1 MVNKLLKRI
10 YTVLIFVFMY
20 APIIVLM
27 IFSFNDSKSS
37 ANWSGFT
44 FDWYIKLF
52 QDRQILKAFYY
63 TIIVAITSSLIA
75 TVVGTFAAIAIHNM
89 KGIGKRVILN
99 VNNLPILNPDIVT
112 GISMMAL
119 FVFFK
124 MKLGFITMLIA
135 HITFNIPF
143 VILSIL
149 PKLKQLPK
157 DILEA
162 AMDLGATPFYALRK
176 VIIPEI
182 FPGVVT
188 GALIAFT
195 MSVDDFVISFFTTGN
210 GVSNLSIVIYSMA
223 RRGIN
228 PKINALSTLM
238 FTVVLGLLAIIN
250 IRTNKETKAL
260 KKK

>member
-1 MVNKLLKRI
+1 
-10 YTVLIFVFMY
+10 
-20 APIIVLM
+20 
-27 IFSFNDSKSS
+27 
-37 ANWSGFT
+37 
-44 FDWYIKLF
+44 
-52 QDRQILKAFYY
+52 
-63 TIIVAITSSLIA
+63 
-75 TVVGTFAAIAIHNM
+75 
-89 KGIGKRVILN
+89 
-99 VNNLPILNPDIVT
+99 
-112 GISMMAL
+112 
-119 FVFFK
+119 
-124 MKLGFITMLIA
+124 MLIA

-162 AMDLGATPFYALRK
+162 AMDLGATPFYAFRK

-182 FPGVVT
+182 FPGIVT

-250 IRTNKETKAL
+250 IRTNKEPKAL